1 MEPPVP
7 NILPR
12 IAVSNKRLG
21 DRMEIDSLPIIM
33 MVNCNIRVLTANPN
47 PLTIINPPISVDLM
61 DFL

>member
-21 DRMEIDSLPIIM
+21 DRIAIESLPSIK
-33 MVNCNIRVLTANPN
+33 MVNCNIRVLTENPN
-47 PLTIINPPISVDLM
+47 PLTIMNPPISVDLI